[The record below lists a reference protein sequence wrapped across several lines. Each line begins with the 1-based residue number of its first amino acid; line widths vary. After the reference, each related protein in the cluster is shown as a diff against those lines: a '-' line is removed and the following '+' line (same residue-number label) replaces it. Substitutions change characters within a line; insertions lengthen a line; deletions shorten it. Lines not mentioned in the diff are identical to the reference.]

1 LFTHHK
7 TAADKK
13 QRQLLLRS
21 TTVSI
26 PKLLSFPVAMGIS
39 GFCFKRIQVLDFF
52 LLLLSIALEQHVT
65 ARRALLTDPAAPLD
79 GGLLNLAIGKP
90 VYTSSAY
97 FPPSNAV
104 DGRLDTFSHTNLS
117 NEGDSQQWLSV
128 DLGAL
133 SYIHQITIW
142 NRRDCC
148 PERLVD
154 AEIRV
159 GNTSIRTSKDS
170 SAIPLNSLVWKQT
183 GAGSYEAPFYT
194 IILEPPRLASWVTIQ
209 NFPHKGSNVGLSVA
223 ELQVFRAIS
232 QAPLDGVL
240 LNLAVGK
247 PVYTSSACFPP
258 SNAVD
263 GRLETFSATNLSNE
277 GDSQQWLSVDLGA
290 PSYIHQITVWNR
302 RDCCPE
308 RLVDAEIRVG
318 NTSIRRSK
326 DASAIPLNS
335 LVWKQT
341 GAGSYEV
348 PFYTIILEPP
358 RRARWVTIQNFPSN
372 GSNVVLSVAELQVF
386 NGITQGSNVG
396 LSVAELQVFSA
407 ISQGP
412 PTPSQPPQRPPWNS
426 WQANVVVLGLPSME
440 PWEVH
445 DEFLSEGRWI
455 WSHHG
460 AQYDSP
466 DMVPFTFIKFF
477 DAGPN
482 EVAAKLLLL
491 ADNMADVFLNSVYK
505 GSVVGGWNKA
515 VQPVNMVL
523 QPGQNYIAIRALNI
537 QGPDANPAGI
547 LAVLL
552 DSFTGASI
560 LQTDASW
567 SVLSQPFSDSL
578 GVATLGPSNIPPW
591 NLSTDLPGA
600 SEALWIWGSPEANI
614 GAPRTPSNDPWV
626 FSSPPLILSQPFSR
640 LFIYVAV
647 DYRATVLLNGEP
659 VGSTIGPQWF
669 WPIIVTPQDSCNLIT
684 LICYKDDVSH
694 SAAGALVTVT
704 DDYGSVLMSSNKN
717 WSVARMPALL
727 NGGLLNLAY
736 GKPVYTS
743 SAYFLPSNAVDGRL
757 ETFSATNLSNEGDSQ
772 QWLSVDLGAPSYI
785 HQITVWNRRDCC
797 PERLVDAEIRVGN
810 TSIRTSKDSS
820 AIPLNSLVWKQTG
833 AGSYDVPSYTII
845 LEAPRLARWV
855 TIQNFPHKGSNVV
868 LSVAELQVFST
879 VS

>member
-1 LFTHHK
+1 LLFTHHK

-318 NTSIRRSK
+318 NTSICTSK
-326 DASAIPLNS
+326 DVSAIPLNS

-358 RRARWVTIQNFPSN
+358 RLASWVTIQNFPHN
-372 GSNVVLSVAELQVF
+372 
-386 NGITQGSNVG
+386 GSNVG